1 MLIFIIKSVG
11 YELMTGLVNNIKSKV
26 FQCQRLM
33 PCVRD
38 LAVLPGLSLPVPLL
52 SASFCMRLS
61 TEVFSMFFTNSSWTL
76 KIIKHKKITCT
87 HSVHSLRQHIREY
100 IIKCICMLMQ

>member
-1 MLIFIIKSVG
+1 MGLQCRLTLIFIIKSVG
-11 YELMTGLVNNIKSKV
+11 YELMTSLINNIKSKV

-76 KIIKHKKITCT
+76 KIIKHKKTLDALIQY
-87 HSVHSLRQHIREY
+87 VHCDNIAKSI
-100 IIKCICMLMQ
+100 